1 MLRLEGHE
9 DFQLSRLELWDHMTD
24 MEFLSRMV
32 PDLERVVRSE
42 PGVLVCRV
50 RPGFSF
56 LRGSLEITF
65 ETTKQQPPAL
75 VEMRVLGKGI
85 GSSVSVLTS
94 FELVELASDEMG
106 KEPGSNSNGK
116 TRLHWTAEVQELGGL
131 LKPISR
137 DLVKAAAGRIVAQI
151 WTNVQQELAP
161 D

>member
-1 MLRLEGHE
+1 MLRLEGCE
-9 DFQLSRLELWDHMTD
+9 DFQLSRLEMWDHMTD

-32 PDLERVVRSE
+32 PDLQEVVRSE
-42 PGVLVCRV
+42 PGMLVCRV

-65 ETTKQQPPAL
+65 ETTKQQPPTLAEIQ
-75 VEMRVLGKGI
+75 VKSKGI

-94 FELVELASDEMG
+94 FELVELANDEMG

-131 LKPISR
+131 LKPVSR
-137 DLVKAAAGRIVAQI
+137 DLIEAVAGRIVAQI
-151 WTNVQQELAP
+151 WTNVRRELAP